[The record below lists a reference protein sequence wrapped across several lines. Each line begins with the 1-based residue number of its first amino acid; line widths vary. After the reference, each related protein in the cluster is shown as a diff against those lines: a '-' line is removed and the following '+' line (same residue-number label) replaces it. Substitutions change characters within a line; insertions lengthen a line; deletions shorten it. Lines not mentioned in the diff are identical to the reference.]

1 MDRRTFLISTGAA
14 CALAVQPALGQAAL
28 TQADSSRLL
37 RYSPERQ
44 RFLPLSTAATEFAP
58 AAVATTTR
66 KVILRGL
73 FAAPGSSLAALQL
86 DAVFAAGADALA
98 PRRHLAWHYRRGD
111 AFGSSRASGFELAT
125 ENFLGLELRASTDS
139 AVLPATLCSLRDRS
153 GQALPDGRYLLLPG
167 AETVAEGL
175 AFSGDWTQPLASAD
189 GIDALLLELVTE
201 AAAPDLARRDDLACL
216 AVAQADAD
224 SALA

>member
-58 AAVATTTR
+58 AVAATTR
-66 KVILRGL
+66 KVVLRGL

-98 PRRHLAWHYRRGD
+98 PRRHLAWHYRRDD
-111 AFGSSRASGFELAT
+111 AFGSSRASSFELAA

-153 GQALPDGRYLLLPG
+153 GHALPDGRYLLLPA
-167 AETVAEGL
+167 AESTNEGL
-175 AFSGDWTQPLASAD
+175 AFSGDWQQPLASET
-189 GIDALLLELVTE
+189 GIDALLLELATE
-201 AAAPDLARRDDLACL
+201 HAAPDLALREDLACL
-216 AVAQADAD
+216 AAAQADAD